1 MLKPDRLA
9 SVPVWKARLNQGLLC
24 LLLVLIVLVI
34 AVAARTVWHMTRP
47 ALPLVNY
54 NARFGQLVETTRN
67 ELKLP
72 AQGED
77 AGALIDQL
85 SAAMVGASDEHKVA
99 SEAAFDAMS
108 PDERASHRLVTVDLW
123 TALEHAGPLRAWER
137 LREVND
143 YLDLIDSTDAPALLK
158 RVPISS
164 VQHTVSGTTPM
175 MFAPTKDRRG
185 RVLDAAAYLGLRT
198 RLDAEDGRFG
208 EAPERIRLM
217 IALAQRCEARCG
229 LMSLMLSAAA
239 RSAIAETLRFVA
251 GNERCDAQT
260 LSELETSLAAL
271 PELNCMPSI
280 EGERLMALEVIQSLF
295 HGTLN
300 GSTASGSSAPTLSPF
315 FNLMATHGESVDK
328 LNELM
333 DACKEFSR
341 LAPAERRARAAEFK
355 QRARDIP
362 KRFFIVGTVAP
373 DMTSL
378 VLHADSVNCRM
389 RGTRIMVALARYRR
403 DHGAY
408 PATLDELTPAYLREK
423 VRDDF
428 APDGRFRYVRGAVK
442 LDATDA
448 EYLLYSVGYDGRD
461 NGGARSKREFEALS
475 EAGAGTD
482 YVFWPPK
489 DHGADQ

>member
-1 MLKPDRLA
+1 MEPDPSA
-9 SVPVWKARLNQGLLC
+9 SVSGWKIRVKQGLLC
-24 LLLVLIVLVI
+24 LLLLLIVLVI
-34 AVAARTVWHMTRP
+34 AGAARIVWHMTRP

-54 NARFGQLVETTRN
+54 KALFGQLVETTRH

-77 AGALIDQL
+77 AGVLLDQL
-85 SAAMVGASDEHKVA
+85 GATMFGAWDAHRAA

-108 PDERASHRLVTVDLW
+108 PDEQASHRLATVDLW

-143 YLDLIDSTDAPALLK
+143 YLDLIDSTDAPTLLS
-158 RVPISS
+158 RVPMSS
-164 VQHTVSGTTPM
+164 VQHTVPGTTPM
-175 MFAPTKDRRG
+175 MFAPAKDHRG
-185 RVLDAAAYLGLRT
+185 RVLDAAAYLGLRI

-217 IALAQRCEARCG
+217 IALAQRCEAQCG
-229 LMSLMLSAAA
+229 LTSFMLSAGA
-239 RSAIAETLRFVA
+239 RSAIAESLRFFA
-251 GNERCDAQT
+251 GNQRCDAKA
-260 LSELETSLAAL
+260 LSELGTILAAL
-271 PELNCMPSI
+271 PELNCTPSI
-280 EGERLMALEVIQSLF
+280 EGERLMALEVIQSMF
-295 HGTLN
+295 HGTFS
-300 GSTASGSSAPTLSPF
+300 GSTARGSSAPTTSLF

-328 LNELM
+328 LNELL

-341 LAPAERRARAAEFK
+341 LSPAERRARAAEFK

-378 VLHADSVNCRM
+378 VLNADSVNCRM
-389 RGTRIMVALARYRR
+389 RGARIMVALARYRC

-408 PATLDELTPAYLREK
+408 PATLDELTPAYLHETI
-423 VRDDF
+423 RDDF
-428 APDGRFRYVRGAVK
+428 APDGRFCYVRGAVK
-442 LDATDA
+442 PDATDA
-448 EYLLYSVGYDGRD
+448 EYLLYSIGYDGRD

-482 YVFWPPK
+482 YVLWPPEGDK
-489 DHGADQ
+489 ASP